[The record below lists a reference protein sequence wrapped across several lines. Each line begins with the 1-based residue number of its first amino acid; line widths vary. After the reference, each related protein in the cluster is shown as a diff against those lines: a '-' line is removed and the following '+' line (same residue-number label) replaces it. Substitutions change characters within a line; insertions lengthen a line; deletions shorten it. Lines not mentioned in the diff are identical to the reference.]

1 MATAWRKAI
10 QRWSRINR
18 ARRKIV
24 DDLPAPGPHAE
35 YLLYQTLLGTWPT
48 APLDDAAFAKYR
60 ERIEEY
66 MVKASREAKRRTS
79 WANVN
84 EPYENA
90 LRQFIQLSLER
101 REGNA
106 FPNEIEE
113 LSRHMARFGYLN
125 SLSQTLCKLTAPGV
139 PDIYQGN
146 EIWDDS
152 LVDPDNRRPV
162 DFALRQ
168 KLLDEVRQWNGPS
181 MSERLADALKS
192 LNDGRCKLHVTLT
205 ALQLRRAHEK
215 LFREGSY
222 LPLKVSGEYGTH
234 VLAYARKNGDGVAIV
249 AVPRLCLRLMNLQ
262 PSENRGG
269 LPLGAQVWGDTRIEI
284 PRKLAGSVFTNVMTQ
299 KPVDMGKDGDGV
311 SLSAGALFADFPVAL
326 LINDSRAPAT

>member
-1 MATAWRKAI
+1 M
-10 QRWSRINR
+10 
-18 ARRKIV
+18 
-24 DDLPAPGPHAE
+24 PAPGPHAE

-48 APLDDAAFAKYR
+48 ASLDDAAFAKYR

-84 EPYENA
+84 EEYENA
-90 LRQFIQLSLER
+90 LRQFIQASLER

-113 LSRHMARFGYLN
+113 LSRHLARFGYLN

-146 EIWDDS
+146 EVWDDS

-168 KLLDEVRQWNGPS
+168 KLLDEVRQWKAPA
-181 MSERLADALKS
+181 MSERLANALAN
-192 LNDGRCKLHVTLT
+192 LDDGRCKLHVTLT
-205 ALQLRRAHEK
+205 ALQLRRAHEQ

-222 LPLKVSGEYGTH
+222 VPLKVLGEHGAH
-234 VLAYARKNGDGVAIV
+234 VLAYGRKNGDSVAIV
-249 AVPRLCLRLMNLQ
+249 AVPRLCLRLMSKQ
-262 PSENRGG
+262 GAENRGG
-269 LPLGAQVWGDTRIEI
+269 LPLGAQIWADTQIEI
-284 PRKLAGSVFTNVMTQ
+284 PRKLAGSTFNNVMTQ
-299 KPVDMGKDGDGV
+299 RPVETGNDGDVV
-311 SLSAGALFADFPVAL
+311 SISAGALFADFPVAL
-326 LINDSRAPAT
+326 LISDTRAPAT